1 MLKKRTSSALELS
14 SAAANKEDGLKME
27 DLAGLELS
35 GTDGE
40 RMQKMI

>member
-14 SAAANKEDGLKME
+14 NAAANKDDGLKME
-27 DLAGLELS
+27 DLAGLEL